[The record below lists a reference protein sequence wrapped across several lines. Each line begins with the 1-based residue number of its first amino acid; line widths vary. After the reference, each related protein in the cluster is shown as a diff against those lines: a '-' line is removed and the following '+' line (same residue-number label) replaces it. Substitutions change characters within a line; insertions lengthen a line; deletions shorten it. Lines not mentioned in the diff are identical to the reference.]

1 MTVQKRRDPRTFKG
15 AVTRILGVLG
25 DEACATAV
33 GKSASLI
40 YKWSDPD
47 RDSLPSVEQALAL
60 DLAYIAAGEGNAPI
74 GAVYSSALECD
85 QLVDDGPPKHLHT
98 STLAATA
105 AWGAFCQRLADTHQE
120 TTVTEKIS
128 LSRNKAIELHELC
141 DRFLEELQD
150 VAVAIDAAVAVPE
163 LRAVPLRAS
172 R

>member
-1 MTVQKRRDPRTFKG
+1 MTVQKRRDPRNFKG

-60 DLAYIAAGEGNAPI
+60 DLAYIAAGEGSAPI
-74 GAVYSSALECD
+74 GAVYSAALECD
-85 QLVDDGPPKHLHT
+85 YQVDDGPPKHLHA
-98 STLAATA
+98 SALAATA
-105 AWGAFCQRLADTHQE
+105 AWGAFCQRLAETHQSA
-120 TTVTEKIS
+120 TAEKIS
-128 LSRNKAIELHELC
+128 LSRNEAIELHELC
-141 DRFLEELQD
+141 DRFLEDLQD
-150 VAVAIDAAVAVPE
+150 VAVAIDAAAAISE

>member
-60 DLAYIAAGEGNAPI
+60 DLAYIAAGEGSAPI
-74 GAVYSSALECD
+74 GTVYSSALECD
-85 QLVDDGPPKHLHT
+85 HQVGQPAQASSHLNFSRDSRLGCVLSTPRGYASGNNGHREDLSLAKRGDRT
-98 STLAATA
+98 S
-105 AWGAFCQRLADTHQE
+105 
-120 TTVTEKIS
+120 
-128 LSRNKAIELHELC
+128 
-141 DRFLEELQD
+141 
-150 VAVAIDAAVAVPE
+150 
-163 LRAVPLRAS
+163 
-172 R
+172 